1 MNTMANEKSKAEQ
14 YRDERKARIAK
25 SAKKNAH
32 SMEARNTAKKVVNKV
47 ISIVLCA
54 VIVLGVV
61 AFSLNYYGALQRV
74 IKIGGVGSDQSVTI
88 AEYEYYYMRA
98 YNQVRYQAQYY
109 QYYYQTSNGYDLTL
123 SPEEQTQ
130 TTQDS
135 DGNEITWAEKL
146 HDDTID
152 IIQLHKAYYNEA
164 LKMGLKLTKADEAF
178 IDKQIEDLRDEAES
192 AGSSSSSSDSESKVT
207 YSLNAYLRKVYGGS
221 INERFLRKQLKV
233 QVLAQKYLTERT
245 NEIADGYE
253 QSVIDAA
260 YKEDTAT
267 YDFVTFRAYTFQTTE
282 LTQEDDESDEDF
294 TARQEKADAEVK
306 QNAND
311 FYNAVT
317 NDATFAAKAT
327 ELNKDTE
334 DYNVDEET
342 KYTMLK
348 SSIQS
353 SFSED
358 AATWLFDSS
367 TKEGSKKLFSDEDNG
382 KYIVVLALAKP
393 HQEQTVTARHILFLT
408 TDESSGSELS
418 EEEIAEKKKQAE
430 DVLKE
435 FNEGDKSEDS
445 FAALANEYNEDSGSS
460 STGGLYEHIYPG
472 QMVTEFN
479 DWVFDTNRKAGDV
492 EIVKTDYGYHIIY
505 FVAQDGKDY
514 YDSTIRSSK
523 ASEDIE
529 TETKELQ
536 EGDNYIVGIGPRR
549 TEYAEKRVLK
559 KIKYLVELS
568 NSNSSS
574 SSYSAS

>member
-109 QYYYQTSNGYDLTL
+109 QYYYQTSNGYDLSLT
-123 SPEEQTQ
+123 PEEQTQ
-130 TTQDS
+130 TTKDA

-146 HDDTID
+146 HEDTLE

-178 IDKQIEDLRDEAES
+178 IDKQIEDLRDEAKS
-192 AGSSSSSSDSESKVT
+192 AGSNSSSSNSENKVT

-221 INERFLRKQLKV
+221 INERFLRKQLKI

-245 NEIADGYE
+245 NEIAKGYD
-253 QSVIDAA
+253 QKDIDAE
-260 YKEDTAT
+260 YKKDTTA
-267 YDFVTFRAYTFQTTE
+267 YDFVTFRAYTFKTTE
-282 LTQEDDESDEDF
+282 LTKEENETDDALK
-294 TARQEKADAEVK
+294 ARQAKANAEVK
-306 QNAND
+306 KNAND

-317 NDATFAAKAT
+317 NDATFTAKAK
-327 ELNKDTE
+327 ELNKDTA
-334 DYNVDEET
+334 DYNVDKET
-342 KYTMLK
+342 KYSMLK
-348 SSIQS
+348 STAQS
-353 SFSED
+353 TFSED
-358 AATWLFDSS
+358 AAKWLFDSS
-367 TKEGSKKLFSDEDNG
+367 TKVGSKKLFSDEENG
-382 KYIVVLALAKP
+382 KYIVVLALSKP
-393 HQEQTVTARHILFLT
+393 HQEQTVTARHILFQT
-408 TDESSGSELS
+408 KDQSSGNDLS
-418 EEEIAEKKKQAE
+418 EEEIAKKKTQAE
-430 DVLKE
+430 DVLKK
-435 FNEGDKSEDS
+435 FNEGDKTEDS
-445 FAALANEYNEDSGSS
+445 FAALANEYNEDTGSS
-460 STGGLYEHIYPG
+460 SNGGLYEHIYPG

-479 DWVFDTNRKAGDV
+479 DWVFDANRKAGDV
-492 EIVKTDYGYHIIY
+492 ELVETDYGYHIIY
-505 FVAQDGKDY
+505 FVAKDGKDY
-514 YDSTIRSSK
+514 YDSAIRSSK
-523 ASEDIE
+523 ANEDIE
-529 TETKELQ
+529 TETKALQ
-536 EGDNYIVGIGPRR
+536 EGKDYVVGLGPRR
-549 TEYAEKRVLK
+549 MNYAEKRVLK

-568 NSNSSS
+568 NANSSS
-574 SSYSAS
+574 SAS

>member
-1 MNTMANEKSKAEQ
+1 MANEKSKAEQ

-123 SPEEQTQ
+123 TPEEQTQ
-130 TTQDS
+130 TTQDA

-146 HDDTID
+146 HEDTLE

-178 IDKQIEDLRDEAES
+178 IDKQIEDLRDEAKS
-192 AGSSSSSSDSESKVT
+192 AGSSSSSSDSENKVT

-221 INERFLRKQLKV
+221 INERFLRKQLKI

-245 NEIADGYE
+245 AEIAKGYD
-253 QSVIDAA
+253 QKDIDAE
-260 YKEDTAT
+260 YKKDTTA
-267 YDFVTFRAYTFQTTE
+267 YDFVTFRAYTFKTTE
-282 LTQEDDESDEDF
+282 LTKEDDETDDALK
-294 TARQEKADAEVK
+294 ARQAKADAEVK
-306 QNAND
+306 KNAND

-317 NDATFAAKAT
+317 NDATFTAKAK

-334 DYNVDEET
+334 DYNADKKT
-342 KYTMLK
+342 KYSMLK
-348 SSIQS
+348 STAQS
-353 SFSED
+353 TFSED
-358 AATWLFDSS
+358 AAKWLFDSS
-367 TKEGSKKLFSDEDNG
+367 TKVGSKKLFSDEENG

-393 HQEQTVTARHILFLT
+393 HQEQTVTARHILFQT
-408 TDESSGSELS
+408 KDQSSGSDLS
-418 EEEIAEKKKQAE
+418 EEEIAKKKTQAE
-430 DVLKE
+430 DVLKK
-435 FNEGDKSEDS
+435 FNEGDKTEDS

-460 STGGLYEHIYPG
+460 SNGGLYEHIYPG

-479 DWVFDTNRKAGDV
+479 DWVFDANRKAGDV
-492 EIVKTDYGYHIIY
+492 ELVETEYGYHIIY
-505 FVAQDGKDY
+505 FVAKDGTDY

-523 ASEDIE
+523 ANEDIE
-529 TETKELQ
+529 TETKALQ
-536 EGDNYIVGIGPRR
+536 EGKDYVVGLGPRR
-549 TEYAEKRVLK
+549 MNYAEKRVLK

-568 NSNSSS
+568 NANSSS
-574 SSYSAS
+574 AS

>member
-1 MNTMANEKSKAEQ
+1 MANEKSKAEQ

-109 QYYYQTSNGYDLTL
+109 QYYYQTSNGYDLSL

-135 DGNEITWAEKL
+135 DGNEVTWAEKL
-146 HDDTID
+146 HEDTLE

-164 LKMGLKLTKADEAF
+164 LKKGLKLTKADEAN
-178 IDKQIEDLRDEAES
+178 IDKQIDSLRKEAES
-192 AGSSSSSSDSESKVT
+192 AGSSNTSSENKVT

-221 INERFLRKQLKV
+221 INERFLRKQLKI
-233 QVLAQKYLTERT
+233 QILAQKYITQRT
-245 NEIADGYE
+245 AEIAKTYD
-253 QSVIDAA
+253 QKDIDAE
-260 YKEDTAT
+260 YKKDTAT
-267 YDFVTFRAYTFQTTE
+267 YDFVTFRAYTFNKTE
-282 LTQEDDESDEDF
+282 LTKEDNETDDALK
-294 TARQEKADAEVK
+294 ARQTKANAEVK
-306 QNAND
+306 KNAND

-317 NDATFAAKAT
+317 NEATFTAKAK
-327 ELNKDTE
+327 ELNKDTAN
-334 DYNVDEET
+334 YNVDEDT
-342 KYTMLK
+342 KFSMLK
-348 SSIQS
+348 SKIQS

-358 AATWLFDSS
+358 AAKWLFDSS
-367 TKEGSKKLFSDEDNG
+367 TKEGSKKLFSDEENG
-382 KYIVVLALAKP
+382 KYIVVLAVKKP
-393 HQEQTVTARHILFLT
+393 HQEKTVTARHILFST
-408 TDESSGSELS
+408 IDQSTNNELS
-418 EEEIAEKKKQAE
+418 EEEIAKKKTEAE
-430 DVLKE
+430 DVLKK

-445 FAALANEYNEDSGSS
+445 FAALANEYTEDTDTSN
-460 STGGLYEHIYPG
+460 GGLYEHIYPG

-479 DWVFDTNRKAGDV
+479 DWCFNASRKPGDV
-492 EIVKTDYGYHIIY
+492 EIVKTQFGYHIIY
-505 FVAQDGKDY
+505 FVANDGTDY
-514 YDSTIRSSK
+514 YDSTIRTSK
-523 ASEDIE
+523 ANKDVED
-529 TETKELQ
+529 ETKALQ
-536 EGDNYIVGIGPRR
+536 EGKDYVVGLGPRR
-549 TEYAEKRVLK
+549 MNYAEKRALK
-559 KIKYLVELS
+559 KIKYLVELN

-574 SSYSAS
+574 SK